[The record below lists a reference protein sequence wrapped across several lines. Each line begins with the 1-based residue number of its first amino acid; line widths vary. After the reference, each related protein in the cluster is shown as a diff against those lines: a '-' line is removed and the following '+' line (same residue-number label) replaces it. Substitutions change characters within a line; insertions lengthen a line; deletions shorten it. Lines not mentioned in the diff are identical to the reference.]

1 MAASCIR
8 KQHGE
13 RLTYVVVG
21 MGEVEIQ
28 GLDLSGFILVTQKA
42 AGAAAV
48 PRMNFH
54 LILSSSLLSEDQ
66 DILPDPRNIKNFSF
80 IHASL
85 RWTQSV
91 CPLLYNCE
99 TEAETTAEELGWKWS
114 EVLRDVGAPSPTR
127 TGKPREK
134 GMSLQLPFPPFF
146 FQPSS
151 LLEVCRWHQHLQMF
165 QNAGSKLVQNKTPQ

>member
-1 MAASCIR
+1 
-8 KQHGE
+8 
-13 RLTYVVVG
+13 

-54 LILSSSLLSEDQ
+54 LILSSSSLSVDQ

-80 IHASL
+80 IHASP

-91 CPLLYNCE
+91 CPIVYNCE
-99 TEAETTAEELGWKWS
+99 TEAEITAEELGCKWS

-127 TGKPREK
+127 AGKEREK
-134 GMSLQLPFPPFF
+134 RMSLQVPFPPFF
-146 FQPSS
+146 SS
-151 LLEVCRWHQHLQMF
+151 LALSLKFADGTSISKCFKMQVANLPRIKQHNSSEMTPI
-165 QNAGSKLVQNKTPQ
+165 GSNR